1 MLTSLA
7 PLALAVV
14 TTFAAVDPPAQLPTR
29 AHERT
34 LARALAA
41 AAIGPEAAAP
51 AEGAAAPAVDPLDVP
66 SVYTEKSALQLHD
79 EGQPIR
85 LLAGGSLSLVSM
97 FVSTSVV
104 GFAAL
109 ALGFS
114 ESATMGGVVTTMV
127 IGGALVPLVGAGTMV
142 LVGGQFGGRG
152 TITRPWL
159 YGLAGAAVSVGAT
172 WIVSEAAGPD
182 AAFLT
187 GLLSIPLLTGGGV
200 IIGYELSSE
209 GEARRL
215 DRRYGREPVSLVP
228 VVAPTKDGAI
238 AGLALAF

>member
-1 MLTSLA
+1 MPTALA

-14 TTFAAVDPPAQLPTR
+14 TTLGSVAPPARLPTQ

-41 AAIGPEAAAP
+41 AAIEPEAVAP
-51 AEGAAAPAVDPLDVP
+51 TDGAPAPAVDPLDVP
-66 SVYTEKSALQLHD
+66 SVYTEKRALQLHD

-85 LLAGGSLSLVSM
+85 LVAGGSLSLVSM
-97 FVSTSVV
+97 FVASGVV
-104 GFAAL
+104 GFAATAL
-109 ALGFS
+109 AFREDS
-114 ESATMGGVVTTMV
+114 TMGGVVTTMV
-127 IGGALVPLVGAGTMV
+127 IGGALVPLAGAGTMV

-152 TITRPWL
+152 TLTRPWL
-159 YGLAGAAVSVGAT
+159 YGLVGAALSVGGT
-172 WIVSEAAGPD
+172 WLVSEAAGPD

-187 GLLSIPLLTGGGV
+187 GLLAIPLLTGGGV
-200 IIGYELSSE
+200 IVGYELSSE

-215 DRRYGREPVSLVP
+215 DRRYGREPVSIVP

-238 AGLALAF
+238 GGLALAF